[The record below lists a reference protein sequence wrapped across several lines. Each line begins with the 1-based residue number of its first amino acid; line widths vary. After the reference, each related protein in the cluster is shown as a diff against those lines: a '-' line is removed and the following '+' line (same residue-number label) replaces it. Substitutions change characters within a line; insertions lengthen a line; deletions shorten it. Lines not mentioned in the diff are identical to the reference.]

1 MEEITFHKYSLF
13 FIEER
18 YETSYSQIGDSFS
31 KKCFEYIDTFDT
43 LEEAMAEKKEYDLKT
58 IILPSY

>member
-1 MEEITFHKYSLF
+1 MEIHHHKYSLF

-18 YETSYSQIGDSFS
+18 YETSYSQIGDYLS

-43 LEEAMAEKKEYDLKT
+43 LKEAQEEQKEYDLKT
-58 IILPSY
+58 IILTSW

>member
-1 MEEITFHKYSLF
+1 MEIHHHKYSLF

-18 YETSYSQIGDSFS
+18 YETDYSQIGSSFF

-43 LEEAMAEKKEYDLKT
+43 LKEALSEQREYDLKT
-58 IILPSY
+58 IILASW